1 VTPGYTT
8 TAMLFVSGQPTVDEE
23 EAITSQGPGGRF
35 TRLPTVNLPGEG
47 RFDGAVY
54 AATFEW
60 TRDDVIVGFCQRMP
74 LNDRDVILYARG
86 QGADRPRIV
95 MFEHVTGQPADQ
107 DDAAEPE

>member
-1 VTPGYTT
+1 
-8 TAMLFVSGQPTVDEE
+8 
-23 EAITSQGPGGRF
+23 
-35 TRLPTVNLPGEG
+35 
-47 RFDGAVY
+47 
-54 AATFEW
+54 
-60 TRDDVIVGFCQRMP
+60 MP